1 MQLSE
6 EIARFVNVFAEAQ
19 QALLTLLVEKRQ
31 VLVTADGVRLA
42 ELNAAEQK
50 LTGRLEALI
59 VWRSRL
65 LKASA
70 GQGCVGESLSDVL
83 IELDDPLS
91 IELRARLPQLQRL
104 SAALRQETWIQWVI
118 SQRCER
124 HYGEMVE
131 VIARGGQAAPTYE
144 ERPAGQSTGGAVL
157 DAAV

>member
-19 QALLTLLVEKRQ
+19 QALLTLLVEKRH

-131 VIARGGQAAPTYE
+131 VIARGGQSAPTYE